1 VVNDLID
8 GILLNGSTA
17 TSADDFAYSA
27 VQEAKVVINL
37 GGRAAGRTRVPR
49 GVLLPDRNRRAQAGN
64 FIDLRAVY
72 ALEELAGVSRER
84 FDVTTLAFGIESVKG
99 QARFAG
105 PADSGHHREAVERN
119 ANIDVPQVVLAGALY
134 LNEVAL
140 YFLIRHGENSE
151 STIKAIVLYWIS
163 MKVKEIRP
171 GVAVPGGIIRVE
183 VEGLS
188 GVTDLRVEIG
198 EVEAQFLGASPSA
211 LTLKVPEGASGDSLV
226 VYQGQRRARS
236 SLKLARLLAQ
246 ELHSVA
252 NPVVDDQGFV
262 YCAFSGAR
270 SEKVP
275 FSIYAVDP
283 DGNKQPFL
291 AEIVNATGL
300 AIGPDKLLYITSR
313 HTGTVYRSSFDKQLE
328 KYIEGLGLATGIVFD
343 ADGNL
348 ILGDRGG
355 SVYRIS
361 PDRQMSLLC
370 ELEPS
375 VSAYHLAAARD
386 GSIFVSGPT
395 LSTQDSI
402 YRVSRD
408 GQVEVFF
415 RGLGRPQGM
424 AFDPDGNLQVAASF
438 RGKKG
443 IYTFREGSP
452 EWTISGP
459 MLIGLAYSPA
469 KDRLYLVDS
478 SNLYALDL
486 A

>member
-1 VVNDLID
+1 
-8 GILLNGSTA
+8 
-17 TSADDFAYSA
+17 
-27 VQEAKVVINL
+27 
-37 GGRAAGRTRVPR
+37 
-49 GVLLPDRNRRAQAGN
+49 
-64 FIDLRAVY
+64 
-72 ALEELAGVSRER
+72 
-84 FDVTTLAFGIESVKG
+84 
-99 QARFAG
+99 
-105 PADSGHHREAVERN
+105 
-119 ANIDVPQVVLAGALY
+119 
-134 LNEVAL
+134 
-140 YFLIRHGENSE
+140 
-151 STIKAIVLYWIS
+151 

-171 GVAVPGGIIRVE
+171 GAAVPGGIIRVE

-211 LTLKVPEGASGDSLV
+211 LTLKVPEGGSGNAVV
-226 VYQGQRRARS
+226 VYQRQGRARS
-236 SLKLARLLAQ
+236 SLKLARLVAQ
-246 ELHSVA
+246 ELYSVA
-252 NPVVDDQGFV
+252 NPVVDAQGFV

-270 SEKVP
+270 GEKVP
-275 FSIYAVDP
+275 FSVYVIDP

-291 AEIVNATGL
+291 TEIVNATGL
-300 AIGPDKLLYITSR
+300 AIGPDNLLYITSR

-328 KYIEGLGLATGIVFD
+328 KYIDGLGLATGIVFD

-375 VSAYHLAAARD
+375 VSAYHLAAAPD
-386 GSIFVSGPT
+386 GSILVSGPT

-402 YRVSRD
+402 YRVSKD
-408 GQVEVFF
+408 GKVELVFK
-415 RGLGRPQGM
+415 GLGRPQGM
-424 AFDPDGNLQVAASF
+424 AFDRGGNLQVAASF
-438 RGKKG
+438 QGKKG
-443 IYTFREGSP
+443 IYTFKNGTP

-459 MLIGLAYSPA
+459 MLIGLAYTPA

-478 SNLYALDL
+478 SNLYAMDL